1 MRHQTYSYSQSTSQ
15 ALNKPKIQTRLNEK
29 TRASR
34 LTSGFFRPDESGGNL
49 SVPRTSAETEYF
61 SLITNNEHGL
71 LVIPGSTQ
79 PHSRIRPG
87 IFPDTQ
93 ANGGKKHGE
102 EYISTR
108 FCSSRSAGERREER
122 FEGKT
127 FSDTGWVGYQ
137 LKHICQCA
145 KRRVAVAL
153 VVVLVEVLM
162 EVMG

>member
-15 ALNKPKIQTRLNEK
+15 ALNKPKIQTRLNEE

-49 SVPRTSAETEYF
+49 SVPRSSAETEYF

-93 ANGGKKHGE
+93 RTEERSTAKSTFQPVFALRGVLENGGKNV
-102 EYISTR
+102 
-108 FCSSRSAGERREER
+108 SR
-122 FEGKT
+122 
-127 FSDTGWVGYQ
+127 
-137 LKHICQCA
+137 A
-145 KRRVAVAL
+145 KRSPTRAGSVISLSTYASVQRG
-153 VVVLVEVLM
+153 E
-162 EVMG
+162 